1 MGTEQAVARGPGE
14 IWGERSHRHHVRGVS
29 FGVYRPV
36 DIEIEPH
43 VHEDRHLVFVF
54 EGNCITSAQGA
65 PPVSAAPILVDNPAG
80 TAHRDR
86 FLKPA
91 GRFLTINIDP
101 ARSSEGVAQASRA
114 PADIARMMRLL
125 DEMEFAT
132 SGVLLEEAAEGLS
145 ALAAPAEPSTFPLWA
160 RRAFELVMDE
170 RAEQVTLDALARE
183 AEVHPVHVAR
193 TFRRMCGRTAG
204 QLVRE
209 RQFERACRRLSDSE
223 EPIAQ
228 IALDLGFCDQAH
240 FTRFFGRRAGISPA
254 RFRRL
259 RHEVRN
265 IQESLRRR
273 G

>member
-1 MGTEQAVARGPGE
+1 MGADVAIARGPGE

-29 FGVYRPV
+29 FGVYQPV
-36 DIEIEPH
+36 DIEIEPR

-54 EGNCITSAQGA
+54 EGNYITSAKGA
-65 PPVSAAPILVDNPAG
+65 PAVSAAPILVDNPAG

-86 FLKPA
+86 FLNPA

-101 ARSSEGVAQASRA
+101 ARSTEGVARASRA
-114 PADIARMMRLL
+114 PADIMRMMQLL
-125 DEMEFAT
+125 EEMEFEA

-145 ALAAPAEPSTFPLWA
+145 LTASRASTPGIPHWA

-170 RAEQVTLDALARE
+170 ESERVTLDALAQE

-193 TFRRMCGRTAG
+193 TFRKMCGRTAG
-204 QLVRE
+204 QLVRD
-209 RQFERACRRLSDSE
+209 RQFERACDRLAHSR

-240 FTRFFGRRAGISPA
+240 FTRFFSRRAGVPPH
-254 RFRRL
+254 RFRRQK
-259 RHEVRN
+259 REV
-265 IQESLRRR
+265 
-273 G
+273 